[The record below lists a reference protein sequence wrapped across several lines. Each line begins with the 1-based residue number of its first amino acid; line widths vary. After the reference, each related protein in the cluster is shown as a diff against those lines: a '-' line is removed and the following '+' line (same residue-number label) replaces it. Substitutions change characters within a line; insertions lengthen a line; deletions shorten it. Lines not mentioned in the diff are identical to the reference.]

1 MAHSGIFAD
10 SPALISILPGV
21 IDEAS
26 GIADSK
32 SVPGSLWVE
41 QDSNNPNNL
50 YLLGQNGVHGKVV
63 NLKGLV
69 NRDWEDLV
77 LSKGPDAAKE
87 YLYLADIGDN
97 LLQYDQYYIHRFP
110 EPAAG
115 TDTVFNSEKIAFSYP
130 DGSHNAE
137 AIVIDPATRDIYIFT
152 KAQSSS
158 KLFKLAYPQSTSA
171 INTAT
176 LVGELALPQV
186 VSAALSPD
194 AKELIIKTYTSLQ
207 YFTLQPGE
215 SIATAIK
222 RPAISLKYQ
231 WELQGEAICFK
242 NDNSGFFTLS
252 ERPTVMSSVGLNFYK
267 RK

>member
-1 MAHSGIFAD
+1 MV
-10 SPALISILPGV
+10 ISVTPGV
-21 IDEAS
+21 VDEAS

-32 SVPGSLWVE
+32 TVPGSLWVE

-50 YLLGQNGVHGKVV
+50 YLLAHTGKHGKVV

-77 LSKGPDAAKE
+77 LSKGPDPAKE

-97 LLQYDQYYIHRFP
+97 MLQYDQYFIYRFP

-115 TDTVFNSEKIAFSYP
+115 IDTVLSTEKIAFKYP

-137 AIVIDPATRDIYIFT
+137 AITVDPATREIYIFT
-152 KAQSSS
+152 KAESIS
-158 KLFKLAYPQSTSA
+158 KVYKLAYPQSVTG
-171 INTAT
+171 INTAV
-176 LVGELALPQV
+176 LIGELALPQV
-186 VSAALSPD
+186 VSAALSAD
-194 AKELIIKTYTSLQ
+194 ARELIVKTYTSLQ
-207 YFTLQPGE
+207 YFTLQQGE

-222 RPAISLKYQ
+222 RPALSLKYQ

-252 ERPTVMSSVGLNFYK
+252 ERPTVTSSVGLNFYK